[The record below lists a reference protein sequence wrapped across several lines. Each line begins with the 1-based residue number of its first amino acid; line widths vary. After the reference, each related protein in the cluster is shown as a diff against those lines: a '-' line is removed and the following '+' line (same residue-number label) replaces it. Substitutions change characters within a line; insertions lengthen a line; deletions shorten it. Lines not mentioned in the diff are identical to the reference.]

1 MQKKLC
7 EEIFNYFQRAFNRV
21 SRGHL
26 CRFCIF
32 SYSQTDVSLQET
44 NIWLEANIPT
54 EPLLSLKA
62 CPFVFQSTFSLSCFY
77 ASLWFLCFPC
87 DINLSSEE
95 ARDRESVEAWGARLV
110 YSFEISL
117 GPFENLFS
125 FLQSP
130 VLFVLSSSLRDG
142 CKRFSVLFSRCA
154 VLRFKSYAFARWKVS
169 FCLAKG
175 HLLNFDFYHLSHCK
189 GTTIFWNHQIFIVL
203 FTP

>member
-1 MQKKLC
+1 MYHLHKISSVSISAIRGRNIFLPFGQRVCDKSLC
-7 EEIFNYFQRAFNRV
+7 
-21 SRGHL
+21 
-26 CRFCIF
+26 
-32 SYSQTDVSLQET
+32 
-44 NIWLEANIPT
+44 
-54 EPLLSLKA
+54 
-62 CPFVFQSTFSLSCFY
+62 
-77 ASLWFLCFPC
+77 FLCFPC

-154 VLRFKSYAFARWKVS
+154 VLRFKSYAFARQKVC
-169 FCLAKG
+169 FCSPKPI
-175 HLLNFDFYHLSHCK
+175 LLQSQSIAFANPFIQ
-189 GTTIFWNHQIFIVL
+189 GTSE
-203 FTP
+203 